1 MNKLELSQIYG
12 ALYVCAFLY
21 CIVLFAIIA
30 DLISGVRKAKKR
42 GDART
47 STGYKKTVDKI
58 TRYYNMLF
66 VVSLIDVIL
75 VVSQVHSLF
84 HIPVL
89 PYFTAVG
96 ALALCLIELK
106 SIYESAEDKLKKEI
120 SGVGSLA
127 GSIIKNKGDVEAI
140 ISEIAKRLEENKN
153 ETTTEKN
160 S

>member
-1 MNKLELSQIYG
+1 MEKLEFSQIYG

-21 CIVLFAIIA
+21 TIVLFAIIA

-75 VVSQVHSLF
+75 VVSQVHALF

-89 PYFTAVG
+89 PYFTALG

-120 SGVGSLA
+120 GGIGSLA
-127 GSIIKNKGDVEAI
+127 GSIIKNKGDMEALV
-140 ISEIAKRLEENKN
+140 SEIEKYTKEKRDG
-153 ETTTEKN
+153 TTT
-160 S
+160 

>member
-1 MNKLELSQIYG
+1 MKGINLEQIYS

-21 CIVLFAIIA
+21 IIVLFAIIA
-30 DLISGVRKAKKR
+30 DLVSGVRKARKR

-47 STGYKKTVDKI
+47 SYGYKRTVDKI

-75 VVSQVHSLF
+75 VVSNLHALL

-89 PYFTAVG
+89 PYFTAIG

-106 SIYESAEDKLKKEI
+106 SIYEKAEDKVKTQIGE
-120 SGVGSLA
+120 VGSFA
-127 GSIIKNKGDVEAI
+127 GSLIRNRSDMEAI
-140 ISEIAKRLEENKN
+140 LSEIAKYLK
-153 ETTTEKN
+153 EKKE
-160 S
+160 

>member
-1 MNKLELSQIYG
+1 MENISLTQIYS

-21 CIVLFAIIA
+21 VTVLFAIIA
-30 DLISGVRKAKKR
+30 DLVSGVRKARRR

-47 STGYKKTVDKI
+47 SYGYKKTVDKI

-75 VVSQVHSLF
+75 VVSQVHAFF

-106 SIYESAEDKLKKEI
+106 SIYEKAEDKVKLDTL
-120 SGVGSLA
+120 GSMA
-127 GSIIKNKGDVEAI
+127 GSVIRNRSDVDRI
-140 ISEIAKRLEENKN
+140 ISEVAKYLKEKED
-153 ETTTEKN
+153 ETV

>member
-1 MNKLELSQIYG
+1 MENISLTQIYG

-21 CIVLFAIIA
+21 VTVLFAIIA
-30 DLISGVRKAKKR
+30 DLVSGVRKARKR

-47 STGYKKTVDKI
+47 SYGYKKTVDKI

-75 VVSQVHSLF
+75 TVSQVHSFL

-89 PYFTAVG
+89 PYFTAIG

-106 SIYESAEDKLKKEI
+106 SIYEKAEDKVKLDTL
-120 SGVGSLA
+120 GSMA
-127 GSIIKNKGDVEAI
+127 GSVIRNRSDVDAI
-140 ISEIAKRLEENKN
+140 LSEIAKYLKEKED
-153 ETTTEKN
+153 TE
-160 S
+160 

>member
-1 MNKLELSQIYG
+1 MNGINLSQIYS

-21 CIVLFAIIA
+21 VIVLFAIIA
-30 DLISGVRKAKKR
+30 DLISGIRKAKKR

-75 VVSQVHSLF
+75 VVSQLHALL
-84 HIPVL
+84 HIPIL

-106 SIYESAEDKLKKEI
+106 SIYEKAEDKVKDSI
-120 SGVGSLA
+120 SDLGLLA
-127 GSIIKNKGDVEAI
+127 GGIIKNRSDI
-140 ISEIAKRLEENKN
+140 DEILAKIRDYLKDNEN
-153 ETTTEKN
+153 
-160 S
+160 SQ

>member
-1 MNKLELSQIYG
+1 MEKLEFSQIYG

-21 CIVLFAIIA
+21 TVVLFAIIA

-75 VVSQVHSLF
+75 VVSQVHALF

-89 PYFTAVG
+89 PYFTAAG

-106 SIYESAEDKLKKEI
+106 SIYESAEDKTKINEI
-120 SGVGSLA
+120 GSLA
-127 GSIIKNKGDVEAI
+127 GTIIRNKSDVELIWA
-140 ISEIAKRLEENKN
+140 AMVKYLKENKDG
-153 ETTTEKN
+153 E